1 MAKKLS
7 GKSFI
12 WHHISALSE
21 TDFEYLEK
29 HFKFH
34 PLDFDDLRDDTAL
47 PKLDVYKY
55 YLFAVLAVPLYDA
68 KLRRLSKLDLAV
80 FIGPDYVVT
89 VCREPIDSVDRFFAR
104 AKRSTGLRRD
114 ALGKST
120 GYFLYKLLDY
130 VFRDAKV
137 ILHELSREAR
147 QVEADVYERQSRGT
161 TAQLGIMKRN
171 LLFLQHIIDPQRL
184 LVHQFMTTR
193 KKFIPSELD
202 LYFDDV
208 KDTLDS
214 TWVVTE
220 NLKNIADSLFDVN
233 EAILTHRTNQII
245 RWLTII
251 SVVLMPPTLITS
263 YYGMNV
269 ANLPFADSI
278 GVVSGVILVSV
289 IAFVLFV
296 LWIDSRR

>member
-1 MAKKLS
+1 MAKTLS
-7 GKSFI
+7 GKSFT
-12 WHHISALSE
+12 WHHISDLSE
-21 TDFEYLEK
+21 SDFGYLEK

-55 YLFAVLAVPLYDA
+55 YLFAVLAVPQYDTA
-68 KLRRLSKLDLAV
+68 RRRISKRDLAV
-80 FIGPDYVVT
+80 FIGSDYIVT
-89 VCREPIDSVDRFFAR
+89 VCREPIDAVDRFFSR
-104 AKRSTGLRRD
+104 AKRSSGLRRD

-130 VFRDAKV
+130 VFRDAKI
-137 ILHELSREAR
+137 ILHELSREAQ
-147 QVEADVYERQSRGT
+147 QVEVDVYERQSRGT
-161 TAQLGIMKRN
+161 SESLGVMKRN

-184 LVHQFMTTR
+184 LVHQFMTSR
-193 KKFIPSELD
+193 KKFLPSELD
-202 LYFDDV
+202 VYFDDV

-214 TWVVTE
+214 IWVITE
-220 NLKNIADSLFDVN
+220 NLKNIVDSLFDVN

-251 SVVLMPPTLITS
+251 SVVLMPPTLIAS

-269 ANLPFADSI
+269 SGLPFADNI
-278 GVVSGVILVSV
+278 GFVSWIIGASV
-289 IAFVLFV
+289 IGFVFFV
-296 LWIDSRR
+296 LWIDRRR

>member
-1 MAKKLS
+1 MSQTIK
-7 GKSFI
+7 GKSFT
-12 WHHISALSE
+12 WHHISALAE
-21 TDFEYLEK
+21 GDFGYLEK

-55 YLFAVLAVPLYDA
+55 YLFAVLAIPHYDGE
-68 KLRRLSKLDLAV
+68 KQLVTKQDLAV

-89 VCREPIDSVDRFFAR
+89 VGRSQIDAVDRFFAR
-104 AKRSTGLRRD
+104 ASRSTGLRRD

-130 VFRDAKV
+130 VFRDAKI
-137 ILHELSREAR
+137 ILHELTRETGHL
-147 QVEADVYERQSRGT
+147 ETHVYERQSRGT
-161 TAQLGIMKRN
+161 STRLGIMKRN
-171 LLFLQHIIDPQRL
+171 LLYLQHVIDPQRL
-184 LVHQFMTTR
+184 LIHQFLGSR
-193 KKFIPSELD
+193 KKFIPKDLD
-202 LYFDDV
+202 VYFDDV

-214 TWVVTE
+214 IWVITE
-220 NLKNIADSLFDVN
+220 NLKNIIDSLFDVN

-251 SVVLMPPTLITS
+251 SVILMPPTLITS

-269 ANLPFADSI
+269 DGLPFAENFQI
-278 GVVSGVILVSV
+278 VSGVILVSV
-289 IAFVLFV
+289 FTFVLFV
-296 LWIDSRR
+296 LWIDKRK